1 VVSKIAGIAT
11 RDVDGVHAV
20 GGGTAR
26 AVGALRERI
35 PGARTNLSIVEA
47 LARGVALSYTP
58 CRYAR
63 RWPDLWA
70 RLPTDED
77 CREVSEALAKHSV
90 AGVEPKRQD
99 VEKIRWDVA
108 NELSLYQAEPG
119 AMRPFTALVPVL
131 DEMTV
136 TRPVV
141 DADGT
146 AVATETP
153 SVAQLL
159 DYTRGPASGA
169 GRRAPGP
176 AALRPGPRG
185 RADLRPRPRR
195 GPRAVAVPI
204 PPGRCRGPGG
214 RW

>member
-1 VVSKIAGIAT
+1 
-11 RDVDGVHAV
+11 
-20 GGGTAR
+20 
-26 AVGALRERI
+26 
-35 PGARTNLSIVEA
+35 
-47 LARGVALSYTP
+47 VALSYTP

-99 VEKIRWDVA
+99 VEKIRWDVT
-108 NELSLYQAEPG
+108 NELNLYQAEPG

-159 DYTRGPASGA
+159 DYTAAPPAGPVAE
-169 GRRAPGP
+169 RPDPLRYDQAPGV
-176 AALRPGPRG
+176 GQSYDRG
-185 RADLRPRPRR
+185 RDEGLER
-195 GPRAVAVPI
+195 
-204 PPGRCRGPGG
+204 
-214 RW
+214 